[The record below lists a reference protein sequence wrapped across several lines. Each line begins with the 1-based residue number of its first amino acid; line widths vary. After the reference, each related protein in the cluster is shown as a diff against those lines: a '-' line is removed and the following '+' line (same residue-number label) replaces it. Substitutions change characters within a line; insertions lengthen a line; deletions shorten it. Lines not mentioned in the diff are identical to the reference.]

1 MLVEG
6 LWIELDD
13 ALSLEVLERCSG
25 DATSSDLTAEIV
37 EESEGSVAPTDVE
50 ARLRELFGKRL
61 IAMRGAE

>member
-25 DATSSDLTAEIV
+25 DVTSSDLTAEIV